1 MIAASGTETAPVAV
15 PLTTPQRRKSCHGS
29 VIPSV
34 RSEETAMIASA
45 TEMTRRM
52 PKRSTNAA
60 ANGAPR
66 PKQRRLRETASP
78 IVSWLQ
84 PNSSWSGMSRTPA
97 VERKPADMTRATKPT
112 PTTTQA

>member
-34 RSEETAMIASA
+34 RSDETAMTASA
-45 TEMTRRM
+45 AETTRRM
-52 PKRSTNAA
+52 PKRSTSAA
-60 ANGAPR
+60 AKGAPR
-66 PKQRRLRETASP
+66 PKQRRLSETASP

-84 PNSSWSGMSRTPA
+84 PNSSWSGTRRTPA
-97 VERKPADMTRATKPT
+97 VERKPADMTSATKPT